1 MQKKRFIWKT
11 LGVME
16 LSVFL
21 HLKKNLFEKS
31 TGIQLR
37 NENLRVVFEFI
48 LSALS
53 YASYYVD
60 NFSQILWSNIPW
72 PEI

>member
-1 MQKKRFIWKT
+1 MQEKKFIWKT

-16 LSVFL
+16 LSFFL

-31 TGIQLR
+31 TDIQLR
-37 NENLRVVFEFI
+37 KENLRVVFEFI

-53 YASYYVD
+53 YANYYVD
-60 NFSQILWSNIPW
+60 NFSQISWSNIPW

>member
-1 MQKKRFIWKT
+1 
-11 LGVME
+11 ME
-16 LSVFL
+16 LSFFL

-37 NENLRVVFEFI
+37 KENLRVVFEFI

-53 YASYYVD
+53 YANYYVD
-60 NFSQILWSNIPW
+60 NFSQIS
-72 PEI
+72 

>member
-1 MQKKRFIWKT
+1 MRPVTPPSPEAFNWHFLQMPKKSFIWKT

-37 NENLRVVFEFI
+37 KENLRVVFEFI
-48 LSALS
+48 LSA
-53 YASYYVD
+53 
-60 NFSQILWSNIPW
+60 
-72 PEI
+72 